1 MKQILI
7 LEDNELT
14 RNKLIRIIKL
24 MEKRVNVHAF
34 SNEEEALGFAMIHKI
49 DLFLVDIILHPEKR
63 NDFSGITFAERIH
76 ECPFCGASDIVFIT
90 SLAGLEV
97 DLLHRVHCYDYIE
110 KPIDEERVKHLIDE
124 ILSRGE
130 KSSKLP
136 ERMYFRNDGINYSMD
151 VAEIRYVVHQNRIL
165 YIYNGIKGIE
175 CLPPYTPNG
184 KECIE
189 VPNLPLKQFMKRVR
203 DSIFLSPLKGTAV
216 NIAYIE
222 SVDYVNQYIQ
232 LNGIK
237 ERVSMGS
244 VMKKKFRKQYES
256 YVKRGY

>member
-1 MKQILI
+1 MKHVLI

-14 RNKLIRIIKL
+14 RNKLIRIIKSL
-24 MEKRVNVHAF
+24 EKKVNVQAF
-34 SNEEEALGFAMIHKI
+34 SDEEEALGFALTHKI
-49 DLFLVDIILHPEKR
+49 DLFLVDIILHPTER
-63 NDFSGITFAERIH
+63 NDFSGITFVERIR
-76 ECPFCGASDIVFIT
+76 ECPFCAGAEIVFIT

-110 KPIDEERVKHLIDE
+110 KPIDEERVKRLLEE
-124 ILSRGE
+124 IINQGE
-130 KSSKLP
+130 KASKLP
-136 ERMYFRNDGINYSMD
+136 ERMYFRNDGINYSID

-165 YIYNGIKGIE
+165 HVY
-175 CLPPYTPNG
+175 NG

-189 VPNLPLKQFMKRVR
+189 IPNLPLKQFLKRVR
-203 DSIFLSPLKGTAV
+203 ESVFLSPLKGTAV
-216 NIAYIE
+216 NIDYIE

-232 LNGIK
+232 IKGIK

-244 VMKKKFRKQYES
+244 VMKKRFRKQYES